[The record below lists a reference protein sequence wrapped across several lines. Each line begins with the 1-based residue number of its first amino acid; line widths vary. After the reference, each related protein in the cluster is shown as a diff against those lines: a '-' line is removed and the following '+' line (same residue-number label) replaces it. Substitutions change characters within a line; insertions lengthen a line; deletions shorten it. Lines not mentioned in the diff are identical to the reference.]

1 MNSKTSTKVGR
12 VCPQRGRAETKPR
25 EAYGVRG
32 ACSRFRTSPQ
42 IRKREQAPRTPYAS
56 RDTTAPCPPP
66 MLLGAGRQP
75 GLFSGALRTDA
86 PYLRLTRGAFTL
98 IELILVMTVLTIAIS
113 IAAPALA
120 NFFCGRTLD
129 SEARRLLALTRHG
142 QSRAVSEGLPMELWF
157 DSPTGAYG
165 LEAEPSYEPNDAKAV
180 SFTLDN
186 EMQLEVVS
194 VNPASSGNT
203 TGIATSTGLGSR
215 PASRS
220 NHPNLPAIRFLP
232 DGTLSETSPQTL
244 RLTGRDGSS
253 IWLVLSR
260 NHLSYEIRSR
270 KQ

>member
-1 MNSKTSTKVGR
+1 MRSKTFIKVGR
-12 VCPQRGRAETKPR
+12 VCAQRAARYPW
-25 EAYGVRG
+25 
-32 ACSRFRTSPQ
+32 
-42 IRKREQAPRTPYAS
+42 
-56 RDTTAPCPPP
+56 
-66 MLLGAGRQP
+66 LQP
-75 GLFSGALRTDA
+75 GALRTDA
-86 PYLRLTRGAFTL
+86 PYLRLTTGAFTL

-120 NFFCGRTLD
+120 NFFHARTLD

-157 DSPTGAYG
+157 DTATGAYG

-180 SFTLDN
+180 NFTLDKD
-186 EMQLEVVS
+186 MQLEIPTA
-194 VNPASSGNT
+194 NPGSSGNT
-203 TGIATSTGLGSR
+203 AGAGIATGAPQL
-215 PASRS
+215 RS

-232 DGTLSETSPQTL
+232 DGTLTESSPQTL